1 MSCGRQRKRLGAT
14 VWAQG
19 AQRLSRWSR
28 VLAQRASSLCST
40 QQVVRPPA
48 LREGDCI
55 GLAAPAS
62 GFREEDFSAGVRVL
76 QELGFRVHYT
86 PRVFERYRYLAGN
99 DAARAAELQALFADP
114 TIQAIFCCRGGYGSQ
129 RLLPYLDTAVIRA
142 NPKIFMGSS
151 DLTTLLLYLYSQC
164 QFVTLHGPV
173 VAGSLP
179 GLDAVVLRQLK
190 GLLTGDVLAM
200 QPPAERLMELTVLRP
215 GSATGR
221 LLGGCLSLLVC
232 AVGTPFQPQTQD
244 TILFLEDRGERLYA
258 IDRMLTSLKL
268 AGVLQGVRGL
278 VFGRIERVEADSHL
292 PYGVEDVILDVLG
305 DLGIPILY
313 GFPADH
319 GPQPLTLPFGVQ
331 AAIRGGQLV
340 LCESPVV
347 GQGGT
352 EGGARAGT

>member
-1 MSCGRQRKRLGAT
+1 MS
-14 VWAQG
+14 
-19 AQRLSRWSR
+19 
-28 VLAQRASSLCST
+28 SST
-40 QQVVRPPA
+40 VVRPLA

-62 GFREEDFSAGVRVL
+62 SFKEEELHGGIRVL
-76 QELGFRVHYT
+76 QALGFRVHYT
-86 PRVFERYRYLAGN
+86 PRVFEQYRYLAGS

-164 QFVTLHGPV
+164 QLVTLHGPV
-173 VAGSLP
+173 VAGALP

-190 GLLTGDVLAM
+190 GLLTGDTVAM

-258 IDRMLTSLKL
+258 IDRMLTYLKL
-268 AGVLQGVRGL
+268 AGVLQGVHGL
-278 VFGRIERVEADSHL
+278 VFGQIERVAADRHL
-292 PYGVEDVILDVLG
+292 SYGMEDIIMDVLG
-305 DLGIPILY
+305 DLEVPILY
-313 GFPADH
+313 GFPAGH
-319 GPQPLTLPFGVQ
+319 CAQPLTLPFGVQ
-331 AAIRGGQLV
+331 AAIRGGRLV

-347 GQGGT
+347 AQN
-352 EGGARAGT
+352 GAGRGVHAGA